1 MVDIMMREIAFCIN
15 LHKHCIPVKASLK
28 NLRHSWNVLHLSLE
42 MDVSGDNS
50 ITRKEL
56 MNGMFLVKMVIIL
69 NPKHCFWIQC
79 DGVSLDLASGPSLE
93 GIAVMNIPSIY
104 GGSNLWGDTP
114 SKKKQ
119 RKLEKKLQRNRE
131 RDGDSHS
138 TVGLTQSNIDL
149 MFARQCKWESIFR
162 YCIVLQATSKALA
175 AFMV

>member
-1 MVDIMMREIAFCIN
+1 MVDIMMREITFC
-15 LHKHCIPVKASLK
+15 KVVKATFKNLK
-28 NLRHSWNVLHLSLE
+28 NLCSVLHLSHK
-42 MDVSGDNS
+42 MDVSGDDS
-50 ITRKEL
+50 ITKNKLINEWH
-56 MNGMFLVKMVIIL
+56 FLNKMVIIL
-69 NPKHCFWIQC
+69 NPLHYFYIQC

-149 MFARQCKWESIFR
+149 MFARQCKWESVFI
-162 YCIVLQATSKALA
+162 YCIVLQAINKLQLHCW
-175 AFMV
+175 FR